1 MCTVDKPLLKTE
13 ELLSVYLFQLINKFC
28 NQNVIVLPIK
38 KIILFL
44 WKVLL
49 FTLGGLDKAFKSKN
63 EQRAKFDLPII
74 VENPAQVINQMSP
87 ATPPP
92 NPIDLVNDLQ
102 LANPNSSYKRKK
114 VSTIRIFCIFFRR
127 NKNWITA
134 KTAKLIQLPFKNH
147 LTKSFIFDEN
157 IRNVRFYSGKVL

>member
-114 VSTIRIFCIFFRR
+114 VSTIRIFCIFF
-127 NKNWITA
+127 
-134 KTAKLIQLPFKNH
+134 
-147 LTKSFIFDEN
+147 
-157 IRNVRFYSGKVL
+157 